1 LAIDFYLY
9 AALSLAVGLCA
20 VLGGNNFSTCLGASL
35 GAGIVKLSDAMLIA
49 SVGVL
54 AGTLLEG
61 YKLSNV
67 FGGQILP
74 TLSSSGLI
82 VILVTGLSVMAVV
95 TFFRLP
101 LSLSQ
106 VLVGAG
112 WGLALGYGFPVVN
125 TYSLTV
131 IVSWVLSPVLGFCVS
146 AIIETVML
154 RFGHRA
160 KDVLSLNRTYAR
172 LTLIA
177 GFYAAYTLGANTVG
191 LVAGLFSS
199 RLGDSLLLSIV
210 LSAATVVGIMFLSK
224 GTVRSVSDN
233 LVGLSPSMA
242 LSAQFGGAVSV
253 HVFTQLSLPV
263 SISQVVVGGM
273 SGAASVKRVAITNK
287 RIIQQVIA
295 GWTIGPLAGVII
307 SFLLIRLI

>member
-35 GAGIVKLSDAMLIA
+35 GAGIVRLSDAMLIA

-67 FGGQILP
+67 LGGQILP
-74 TLSSSGLI
+74 ALSSSGLV
-82 VILVTGLSVMAVV
+82 VILLTGLLVMTVV
-95 TFFRLP
+95 TIFRLP

-125 TYSLTV
+125 AYSLAV
-131 IVSWVLSPVLGFCVS
+131 IVSWVLSPVLGFCAS
-146 AIIETVML
+146 AIIETLTL
-154 RFGHRA
+154 RSGHRA
-160 KDVLSLNRTYAR
+160 KDVLSLNRMYAR

-177 GFYAAYTLGANTVG
+177 GFYAAYTLGANTLG
-191 LVAGLFSS
+191 LVTGLFSS
-199 RLGDSLLLSIV
+199 RIGDTLPLSIV
-210 LSAATVVGIMFLSK
+210 LSTAAIVGIMFLSK

-242 LSAQFGGAVSV
+242 LSAQFGGALSV

-263 SISQVVVGGM
+263 SISQVVIGGM
-273 SGAASVKRVAITNK
+273 NGAASVKRMAITNK

-295 GWTIGPLAGVII
+295 GWTIGPLAGAVI

>member
-1 LAIDFYLY
+1 LTIDVYLY
-9 AALSLAVGLCA
+9 AALTLAAVLSA

-54 AGTLLEG
+54 AGTLFEG

-67 FGGQILP
+67 LGGQILP
-74 TLSSSGLI
+74 ALSSSGLV
-82 VILVTGLSVMAVV
+82 VILLAGLSVMAVV
-95 TFFRLP
+95 TLFRLP

-112 WGLALGYGFPVVN
+112 WGLALANGVRVDNTFSLVV
-125 TYSLTV
+125 V
-131 IVSWVLSPVLGFCVS
+131 ASWVLSPVLAFCVS

-154 RFGHRA
+154 RFGHKA
-160 KDVLSLNRTYAR
+160 KDVLALNRTYAR

-177 GFYAAYTLGANTVG
+177 GFYAAYTLGANTLG
-191 LVAGLFSS
+191 LVVGLFSS
-199 RLGDSLLLSIV
+199 SLGNRLPLSIV
-210 LSAATVVGIMFLSK
+210 LSAATIVGIMFLSK
-224 GTVRSVSDN
+224 GTVRSVADN

-242 LSAQFGGAVSV
+242 LSAQFGGAMSA
-253 HVFTQLSLPV
+253 HIFTQLSLPV
-263 SISQVVVGGM
+263 SISQVVIGGM
-273 SGAASVKRVAITNK
+273 SGAASAKRMAITNK

-295 GWTIGPLAGVII
+295 GWTIGPLAGAIV
-307 SFLLIRLI
+307 SFLLMKLI

>member
-1 LAIDFYLY
+1 M
-9 AALSLAVGLCA
+9 
-20 VLGGNNFSTCLGASL
+20 
-35 GAGIVKLSDAMLIA
+35 SDAMLIA

-54 AGTLLEG
+54 AGTLFEG

-67 FGGQILP
+67 LGGQILP
-74 TLSSSGLI
+74 ALSSSGLV
-82 VILVTGLSVMAVV
+82 VILLAGLSVMAVV
-95 TFFRLP
+95 TLFRLP

-112 WGLALGYGFPVVN
+112 WGLALANGVRVAN
-125 TYSLTV
+125 TFSLTV
-131 IVSWVLSPVLGFCVS
+131 VVSWVLSPVLGFCVS

-160 KDVLSLNRTYAR
+160 KDVLALNRAYAR

-177 GFYAAYTLGANTVG
+177 GFYAAYTLGANTLGLVVG
-191 LVAGLFSS
+191 LFTSS
-199 RLGDSLLLSIV
+199 LGGRLPLSIV
-210 LSAATVVGIMFLSK
+210 LSAATIVGIMFLSK
-224 GTVRSVSDN
+224 GTVRSVADN

-242 LSAQFGGAVSV
+242 LSAQFGGAMSA

-263 SISQVVVGGM
+263 SISQVVIGGM
-273 SGAASVKRVAITNK
+273 SGAASAKRMAITNK

-295 GWTIGPLAGVII
+295 GWTIGPLAGAIV
-307 SFLLIRLI
+307 SFLLMKLI

>member
-1 LAIDFYLY
+1 M
-9 AALSLAVGLCA
+9 GLCA

-54 AGTLLEG
+54 AGALLEG

-67 FGGQILP
+67 LVGRILP
-74 TLSSSGLI
+74 TLSSSGLV
-82 VILVTGLSVMAVV
+82 VILLTGLSVMSIV
-95 TFFRLP
+95 TLLRLP

-112 WGLALGYGFPVVN
+112 WGLALAYGVPVVN
-125 TYSLTV
+125 VYSFAV
-131 IVSWVLSPVLGFCVS
+131 VASWVLSPVLGFCVS
-146 AIIETVML
+146 AIVETAML
-154 RFGHRA
+154 RFGHKA
-160 KDVLSLNRTYAR
+160 KDVLTLNRTYAR
-172 LTLIA
+172 LTLVA
-177 GFYAAYTLGANTVG
+177 GFYAAYTLGANTLG
-191 LVAGLFSS
+191 LVVGLFSS
-199 RLGDSLLLSIV
+199 RLGDSLSLSLV
-210 LSAATVVGIMFLSK
+210 LSAAAVVGIMFLSK
-224 GTVRSVSDN
+224 GTVRSVGDN

-242 LSAQFGGAVSV
+242 LSAQFGGAVSA

-287 RIIQQVIA
+287 RIIQQVIV
-295 GWTIGPLAGVII
+295 GWTIGPLAGVVV

>member
-1 LAIDFYLY
+1 M
-9 AALSLAVGLCA
+9 LCA

-54 AGTLLEG
+54 AGTLFEG

-67 FGGQILP
+67 LGGQILP
-74 TLSSSGLI
+74 ALSSSGLV
-82 VILVTGLSVMAVV
+82 VILLAGLSVMAVV
-95 TFFRLP
+95 TLFRLP

-112 WGLALGYGFPVVN
+112 WGLALANGVRVANTFSLAVV
-125 TYSLTV
+125 
-131 IVSWVLSPVLGFCVS
+131 VSWVLSPVLGFCVS

-160 KDVLSLNRTYAR
+160 KDVLALNRAYAR

-177 GFYAAYTLGANTVG
+177 GFYAAYTLGANTLGLVVG
-191 LVAGLFSS
+191 LFTSS
-199 RLGDSLLLSIV
+199 LGDRLPLSIV
-210 LSAATVVGIMFLSK
+210 LSAATIVGIMFLSK
-224 GTVRSVSDN
+224 GTVRSVADN

-242 LSAQFGGAVSV
+242 LSAQFGGAMSA
-253 HVFTQLSLPV
+253 HLFTQLSLPV
-263 SISQVVVGGM
+263 SISQVVIGGM
-273 SGAASVKRVAITNK
+273 SGAASAKRMAITNK

-295 GWTIGPLAGVII
+295 GWTIGPLAGAIV
-307 SFLLIRLI
+307 SFLLMKLI